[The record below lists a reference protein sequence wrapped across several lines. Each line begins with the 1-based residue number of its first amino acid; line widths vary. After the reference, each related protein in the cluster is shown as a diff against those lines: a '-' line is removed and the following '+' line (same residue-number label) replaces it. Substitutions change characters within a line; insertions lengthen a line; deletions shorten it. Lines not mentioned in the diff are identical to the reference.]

1 MMAAA
6 ILAAGKGHYG
16 ATMAGDLVDQVAVVT
31 GAGAGIGRGIALALA
46 RAGASVGLLE
56 LHQARAEATAAEIDS
71 LGVGAVIVP
80 TDALDS
86 AQVTAGVRSVAEQ
99 LGRLDILVNNV
110 GGARPSPFLGQPER
124 SWRRH
129 IDLNLVSMLAA
140 TSAAV
145 PVMVEGAR
153 GGAILNVASIEARRA
168 APLYAVYAAC
178 KAGMVS
184 FTRTMAVELAD
195 HGIRV
200 NAIAPDKTA
209 TPGLRGMSGGAPESA
224 EDITLLPEPS
234 AGYREAVARTVPL
247 GREGTIEECGELAV
261 FLCSARA
268 SYITGATVPIDGGT
282 AAAGGWIRDGSG
294 GWTLT
299 R

>member
-1 MMAAA
+1 VAAA

-16 ATMAGDLVDQVAVVT
+16 AAMAGDLVDRVAVVT

-56 LHQARAEATAAEIDS
+56 LHQARAQATAAEIDS
-71 LGVGAVIVP
+71 LGVRAVIVP

-99 LGRLDILVNNV
+99 LGRIDILVNNV
-110 GGARPSPFLGQPER
+110 GGARPSPFLGQSER

-145 PVMVEGAR
+145 PVMVQGAR

-184 FTRTMAVELAD
+184 FTATMALELAD

-209 TPGLRGMSGGAPESA
+209 TPGLRGMTGGAPEES
-224 EDITLLPEPS
+224 TTSLPDPP

-282 AAAGGWIRDGSG
+282 AAAGGWIRDGSV